1 MVTPHHRQASA
12 PACGC
17 PACQQHPRGATARQH
32 RLLNRLVRSVDE
44 RTRRLL
50 AGLFALRHGR
60 GGISLMACVT
70 GLSRPTV
77 RKGLR
82 ELRRGDRLPPGRVR
96 RPGGGRKRSEITR
109 PGR

>member
-1 MVTPHHRQASA
+1 MGTYHRQTSA
-12 PACGC
+12 HACGC

-44 RTRRLL
+44 RTRRLV
-50 AGLFALRHGR
+50 AGLFALRRGE
-60 GGISLMACVT
+60 GGISLMARVT

-82 ELRRGDRLPPGRVR
+82 ELRRGVRLPPGCIR
-96 RPGGGRKRSEITR
+96 RPGGGRKRAEVTH

>member
-1 MVTPHHRQASA
+1 MGTSCHRQAAASG
-12 PACGC
+12 CSC
-17 PACQQHPRGATARQH
+17 PACQTHPRGATAGQH
-32 RLLNRLVRSVDE
+32 RLLNRLVRCVDE

-50 AGLFALRHGR
+50 AGLFALRHGK
-60 GGISLMACVT
+60 GGISLMARVT

-82 ELRRGDRLPPGRVR
+82 ELRRGVGLAPGRVR
-96 RPGGGRKRSEITR
+96 RKGGGRKRAEITH

>member
-1 MVTPHHRQASA
+1 MGTYHRQAYA

-50 AGLFALRHGR
+50 AGLFALRRGK
-60 GGISLMACVT
+60 GGISLMARVT

-77 RKGLR
+77 RKGLS
-82 ELRRGDRLPPGRVR
+82 ELRRGVSLPPGRVR
-96 RPGGGRKRSEITR
+96 RPGGGRKPAEAAH
-109 PGR
+109 PGS